1 VDPVQVESLPHAGQ
15 LSLIS
20 ASLAMLT
27 QPGNNFEKFVNLNF
41 KYDILS
47 NLLFNIRTDGR
58 TNRWIDG
65 QQMGVRRD

>member
-1 VDPVQVESLPHAGQ
+1 MQVESLPHAGQ

-27 QPGNNFEKFVNLNF
+27 QPGNNLEKFVNLNF
-41 KYDILS
+41 KYEILS